1 MIDVDGSMM
10 EGGGQLLRM
19 AITYSAVKG
28 APVRVR
34 NIRAGRRQPGLR
46 PQHLTTLKA
55 VAEICDAD
63 ASGLS
68 LGSTEVEFLPGPPR
82 GGDYDLDI
90 GTAGSISLLLQCV
103 APIAAFAS
111 SPVRLS
117 VRGGTAVR
125 WSPPTLMLDRVVW
138 EAVRRMGFR
147 GELAV
152 RREGFYPRGGGLVE
166 ATITPLEVLKPFV
179 AGRPEQVRLVRGVSI
194 CGRLP
199 EHVARRQARSAEA
212 ILREAGYRAEIEHR
226 VAAGREA
233 PLSPGSYI
241 CLWAE
246 TEPRTFMG
254 ADALGERGKPAE
266 RVGAEAAESLVG
278 QLRTGAA
285 VDLHTA
291 DSLVLL
297 CSLADGESDFT
308 TSKLTM
314 HTRTAMELARI
325 ITGAEF
331 EVEGELGEPAL
342 IRCRGV
348 GLGNNLQGHRHPE

>member
-19 AITYSAVKG
+19 AITYSAVMG
-28 APVRVR
+28 TPVRVR

-63 ASGLS
+63 ARGLS
-68 LGSTEVEFLPGPPR
+68 LGSKEVEFKPRPPR
-82 GGDYDLDI
+82 GGVYDFDI
-90 GTAGSISLLLQCV
+90 GTAGSISLLLRCV

-111 SPVRLS
+111 SPARLR

-125 WSPPTLMLDRVVW
+125 WSPPVLILDRVVW
-138 EAVRRMGFR
+138 EALRQMGFK
-147 GELAV
+147 GELTV

-166 ATITPLEVLKPFV
+166 AAISPLERLRPFV
-179 AGRPEQVRLVRGVSI
+179 AGRPERVKLVRGVSL

-199 EHVARRQARSAEA
+199 EHVAARQARAAEA
-212 ILREAGYRAEIEHR
+212 VLREAGYRAEVEHR
-226 VAAGREA
+226 VVAGREA
-233 PLSPGSYI
+233 PLSPGSLI

-266 RVGAEAAESLVG
+266 RVGAEAAESLVD

-291 DSLVLL
+291 DSLVLW
-297 CSLADGESDFT
+297 CSLADGESSCK
-308 TSKLTM
+308 TSRLTM
-314 HTRTAMELARI
+314 HTETAIELARI
-325 ITGAEF
+325 ITGAQF
-331 EVEGELGEPAL
+331 KVEGELGTPAR

-348 GLGNNLQGHRHPE
+348 GLRNRNS